1 MRQTAKS
8 KVLLIYTGGT
18 IGMNRNA
25 MTGALEPYDFE
36 RLRVRV
42 PELQELPVE
51 IASRQFDPPIDSSDM
66 SPRLWMELAD
76 IIANSYD
83 GYDGFVILHGTDT
96 MAYTASAL
104 SFLLEGL
111 TKPVILTGSQLP
123 IGQLRTDGKENV
135 ITAIEIAATRLAD
148 GTSRVPEV
156 CIYFNGHLMRGNRTT
171 KLSADDFD
179 AFESFN
185 FPHLAEAGVNIVY
198 HDELILNPGQPHLQQ
213 PLPQKEGRKE
223 RDLDDNVIIFS
234 LFPGV
239 REDLIRHIIAT
250 PRLRSIVMRTFG
262 SGNAPHSEWLLD
274 ALREGTRRGLVI
286 VNVSQCLR
294 GCVEM
299 GRYAAGQQLQE
310 AGVVSGCDATVEATV
325 TKLMY
330 LQAHF
335 DDPQAV
341 RQLMQRNIR
350 GEITVS

>member
-1 MRQTAKS
+1 MTKS

-25 MTGALEPYDFE
+25 QTGALEPYDFE
-36 RLRVRV
+36 RLLCRV

-66 SPRLWMELAD
+66 SPRLWTELAG
-76 IIANSYD
+76 IIADNYAD
-83 GYDGFVILHGTDT
+83 YDGFVILHGTDT

-135 ITAIEIAATRLAD
+135 ISAIEIAATRKAD
-148 GTSRVPEV
+148 GTARVPEV

-171 KLSADDFD
+171 KLSADEFD

-198 HDELILNPGQPHLQQ
+198 HDELILKPLTTHLS
-213 PLPQKEGRKE
+213 PLTPQ
-223 RDLDDNVIIFS
+223 LDDNVIIFS

-239 REDLIRHIIAT
+239 REDLIRHIITT
-250 PRLRSIVMRTFG
+250 PRLRGIVMRTFG
-262 SGNAPHSEWLLD
+262 SGNAPHSQWLID
-274 ALREGTRRGLVI
+274 TLREGTRRGLVI

-310 AGVVSGCDATVEATV
+310 AGVVSGHDATVEATV

-330 LQAHF
+330 LQARY
-335 DDPQAV
+335 DDTETV
-341 RQLMQRNIR
+341 RQLMQRSIR
-350 GEITVS
+350 GEINGER

>member
-1 MRQTAKS
+1 MTKS

-25 MTGALEPYDFE
+25 QTGALEPYDFE
-36 RLRVRV
+36 RLLCRV

-66 SPRLWMELAD
+66 SPRLWTELAG
-76 IIANSYD
+76 IIADNYAD
-83 GYDGFVILHGTDT
+83 YDGFVILHGTDT

-135 ITAIEIAATRLAD
+135 ITAIEIAATRKAD
-148 GTSRVPEV
+148 GTARVPEV

-171 KLSADDFD
+171 KLSADEFD

-185 FPHLAEAGVNIVY
+185 FPHLADAGVNIVY
-198 HDELILNPGQPHLQQ
+198 HDELILKPLTSHLS
-213 PLPQKEGRKE
+213 PLTPQ
-223 RDLDDNVIIFS
+223 LDDNVIIFS

-239 REDLIRHIIAT
+239 REDLIRHIITT
-250 PRLRSIVMRTFG
+250 PRLRGIVMRTFG
-262 SGNAPHSEWLLD
+262 SGNAPHSQWLID
-274 ALREGTRRGLVI
+274 TLREGTRRGLVI

-310 AGVVSGCDATVEATV
+310 AGVVSGHDATVEATV

-330 LQAHF
+330 LLARY
-335 DDPQAV
+335 DDIETV
-341 RQLMQRNIR
+341 RQLMQRSIR
-350 GEITVS
+350 GEISGER

>member
-1 MRQTAKS
+1 MTKS

-18 IGMNRNA
+18 IGMNRNTL
-25 MTGALEPYDFE
+25 TGALEPYDFE
-36 RLRVRV
+36 RLLCRV

-51 IASRQFDPPIDSSDM
+51 LASRQFDPPIDSSDM
-66 SPRLWMELAD
+66 SPRLWTELAG
-76 IIANSYD
+76 IIADSYAD
-83 GYDGFVILHGTDT
+83 YDGFVILHGTDT

-111 TKPVILTGSQLP
+111 TKPVVLTGSQLP

-135 ITAIEIAATRLAD
+135 ITAIEIAATRRDD
-148 GTSRVPEV
+148 GTARVPEV

-171 KLSADDFD
+171 KLSADDFN

-185 FPHLAEAGVNIVY
+185 YPHLADAGVNIVY
-198 HDELILNPGQPHLQQ
+198 HDELILKPLATHLS
-213 PLPQKEGRKE
+213 PLTPQ
-223 RDLDDNVIIFS
+223 LDDNVIIFS

-239 REDLIRHIIAT
+239 REDLIRHIITT
-250 PRLRSIVMRTFG
+250 PRLKSIVMRTFG
-262 SGNAPHSEWLLD
+262 SGNAPHSQWLID
-274 ALREGTRRGLVI
+274 TLREGTRRGLVI

-310 AGVVSGCDATVEATV
+310 AGVVSGHDATVEATV

-330 LQAHF
+330 LQARY
-335 DDPQAV
+335 DDQETV
-341 RQLMQRNIR
+341 RELMQRSIR
-350 GEITVS
+350 GEITVSS

>member
-1 MRQTAKS
+1 MTKS

-25 MTGALEPYDFE
+25 QTGALEPYDFE
-36 RLRVRV
+36 RLLCRV

-66 SPRLWMELAD
+66 SPRLWTELAG
-76 IIANSYD
+76 IIADNYAD
-83 GYDGFVILHGTDT
+83 YDGFVILHGTDT

-135 ITAIEIAATRLAD
+135 ITAIEIAATRKAD
-148 GTSRVPEV
+148 GTARVPEV

-171 KLSADDFD
+171 KLSADEFY

-198 HDELILNPGQPHLQQ
+198 HDELILKPLTTHLS
-213 PLPQKEGRKE
+213 PLTPQ
-223 RDLDDNVIIFS
+223 LDDNVIIFS

-239 REDLIRHIIAT
+239 REDLIRHIITT
-250 PRLRSIVMRTFG
+250 PRLRGIVMRTFG
-262 SGNAPHSEWLLD
+262 SGNAPHSQWLID
-274 ALREGTRRGLVI
+274 TLREGTRRGLVI

-310 AGVVSGCDATVEATV
+310 AGVVSGHDATVEATV

-330 LQAHF
+330 LQARY
-335 DDPQAV
+335 DDTETV
-341 RQLMQRNIR
+341 RQLMQRSIR
-350 GEITVS
+350 GEINGER

>member
-1 MRQTAKS
+1 MTKS

-25 MTGALEPYDFE
+25 QTGALEPYDFE
-36 RLRVRV
+36 RLLCRV

-66 SPRLWMELAD
+66 SPRLWTELAG
-76 IIANSYD
+76 IIADNYAD
-83 GYDGFVILHGTDT
+83 YDGFVILHGTDT
-96 MAYTASAL
+96 MAFTASAL

-135 ITAIEIAATRLAD
+135 ITAIEIAATRQAD
-148 GTSRVPEV
+148 GTARVPEV

-185 FPHLAEAGVNIVY
+185 YPHLADAGVNIVY
-198 HDELILNPGQPHLQQ
+198 HDELILK
-213 PLPQKEGRKE
+213 PLLGSEGGGVKGE
-223 RDLDDNVIIFS
+223 RLELRVKSLDDNVIIFS

-239 REDLIRHIIAT
+239 REDLIRHIIDT
-250 PRLRSIVMRTFG
+250 PRLKGIVMRTFG
-262 SGNAPHSEWLLD
+262 SGNAPHSQWLLD
-274 ALREGTRRGLVI
+274 TLREGTRRGLVI

-299 GRYAAGQQLQE
+299 GRYDAGHQLEE
-310 AGVVSGCDATVEATV
+310 AGVVSGHDATVEATV

-330 LQAHF
+330 LQARY
-335 DDPQAV
+335 DDTETV
-341 RQLMQRNIR
+341 RQLMQRSIR
-350 GEITVS
+350 GEIS